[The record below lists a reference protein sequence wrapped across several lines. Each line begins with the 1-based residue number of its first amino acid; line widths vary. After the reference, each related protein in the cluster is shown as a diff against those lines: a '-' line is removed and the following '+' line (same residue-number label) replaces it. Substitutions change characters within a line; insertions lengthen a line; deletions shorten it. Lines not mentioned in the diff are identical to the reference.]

1 MNLLKEELLEQA
13 LRFTRVAG
21 DHTLNYF
28 RKNVEV
34 QYKGDDSPVT
44 RADREAEEILRKLI
58 MDAYPDHG
66 IVGEEYGVYKPESK
80 VQWILDPVDGTMS
93 FIHGIPLYTTLVGIL
108 VDGNPEIGLIYA
120 PAMDEMVDAA
130 RDMGTRLN
138 GSSVTVRQCDTLE
151 KATIL
156 TTDIRNIESYGF
168 GGAHDRLVKSCY
180 AHRTW
185 GDAYGHLMVA
195 TGRADIM
202 MDPVLNI
209 WDAAPLS
216 TVMRESGGVFMTRD
230 GVEDIYAGHGIS
242 VGLGLKDEVL
252 NILKTL

>member
-1 MNLLKEELLEQA
+1 MKLNKDELLEQA
-13 LRFTRVAG
+13 IRFTKQAG

-28 RKNVEV
+28 RKGIEV
-34 QYKGDDSPVT
+34 KYKGDDTPVT
-44 RADREAEEILRKLI
+44 QADREAEKILRSLI

-66 IVGEEYGVYKPESK
+66 IVGEEYGVHKPEAR

-108 VDGNPEIGLIYA
+108 VDGIPEIGLIYA
-120 PAMDEMVDAA
+120 PAMGEMVDAA
-130 RDMGTRLN
+130 RGLGTRLN
-138 GSSVTVRQCDTLE
+138 GSSVTVRKCDSLD

-156 TTDIRNIESYGF
+156 TTDIRNVDTYGF
-168 GGAHDRLVKSCY
+168 GTVHESLLKACY

-202 MDPVLNI
+202 LDPVLNI

-216 TVMRESGGVFMTRD
+216 TVLREAGGIFMTRD
-230 GVEDIYAGHGIS
+230 GIEDIHAGHGIS
-242 VGLGLKDEVL
+242 VGLGLKNEIL
-252 NILKTL
+252 NLLKLK

>member
-1 MNLLKEELLEQA
+1 MDLNKEELLEQA
-13 LRFTRVAG
+13 LRFTKFAG

-28 RKNVEV
+28 RKNIEVE
-34 QYKGDDSPVT
+34 YKGDDSPVT
-44 RADREAEEILRKLI
+44 RADREAEEILRRLI

-66 IVGEEYGVYKPESK
+66 IVGEEYGVYKPEARI
-80 VQWILDPVDGTMS
+80 QWILDPVDGTMS

-130 RDMGTRLN
+130 LGLGTRLN
-138 GSSVTVRQCDTLE
+138 GSTVTVRQCDSLG

-156 TTDIRNIESYGF
+156 TTDIRNVETYGF
-168 GGAHDRLVKSCY
+168 GVAHSSLVNSCY
-180 AHRTW
+180 THRTW

-202 MDPVLNI
+202 IDPILNI

-216 TVMRESGGVFMTRD
+216 TVLREAGGVFMTRD
-230 GVEDIYAGHGIS
+230 GVENIYAGHGIS
-242 VGLGLKDEVL
+242 TGLGLKNEIMNV
-252 NILKTL
+252 LKTQ